1 MLLGFAGALEMNRI
15 KEKEN
20 DIFQEGISLSK
31 SRALQL
37 TITPDFTE

>member
-1 MLLGFAGALEMNRI
+1 MLLGFAGALEPKVV

-20 DIFQEGISLSK
+20 DIFREEISLSE

-37 TITPDFTE
+37 TITSDFTE